1 MLLCQMIS
9 WALFTLLQLFL
20 KVDSILRKQTG
31 YSEWVTFSTLKNLLP
46 GTMVLL
52 SIWVE
57 CLLSSISLPA
67 LPVSKCLKFI

>member
-67 LPVSKCLKFI
+67 LPVRKGLKFI